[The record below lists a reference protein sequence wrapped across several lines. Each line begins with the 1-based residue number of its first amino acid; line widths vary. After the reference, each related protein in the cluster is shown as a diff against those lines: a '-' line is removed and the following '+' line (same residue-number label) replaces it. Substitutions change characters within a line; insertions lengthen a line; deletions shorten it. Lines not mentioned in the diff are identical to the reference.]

1 MVAVMAMV
9 MVEMIHHHFLKW
21 FIKNDFESSAPL
33 PPEAKITSGSR
44 ASYLNLDLVSSEDT
58 LADTDTV
65 FTGRGQ

>member
-44 ASYLNLDLVSSEDT
+44 ASYLN
-58 LADTDTV
+58 
-65 FTGRGQ
+65 